1 MFEDMTEQKCLD
13 AVASRDKA
21 FDGKFYYGVI
31 TTGVYCK
38 PSCPSRPALPENMRF
53 FKTCEEA
60 EKQGLRACK
69 KCNPRDVNP
78 LISIAQYI
86 EKHADEKITLD
97 TLAEV
102 SKLSPHHIQRKF
114 KAAYGVSPK
123 EYQNGLRLNK
133 FKAALK
139 EGDDISGAIYEAGYG
154 SSSRV
159 YEQIDGRIG
168 MTPAAYRSGGKGEEI
183 SYAIRNCSLGLLIMA
198 ATDRGVC
205 MIHFGDSRE
214 ELLEQLRAEYPN
226 AELNETPRSSD
237 AHLNEWI
244 EAFEHHIS
252 HGATKPDIPLHLNGT
267 AFQIKVWR
275 FLMSVKPGEVL
286 SYKEQAER
294 MGIPKA
300 VRAVASA
307 NARNNIGVLVPCHRI
322 LRGDGSL
329 GGFRWGLDRKR
340 ALIDA
345 ERRSN

>member
-1 MFEDMTEQKCLD
+1 MTEEQYLD
-13 AVASRDKA
+13 AIKARDKS
-21 FDGKFYYGVI
+21 FDGRFYYGVI

-38 PSCPSRPALPENMRF
+38 PSCPSRPALRENMRF
-53 FKTCEEA
+53 FDTPDDA
-60 EKQGLRACK
+60 EKQGLRPCK
-69 KCNPRDVNP
+69 KCNPRDINP
-78 LISIAQYI
+78 LARIADYI

-97 TLAEV
+97 RLAEI
-102 SKLSPHHIQRKF
+102 SNLSPHHIQRKF

-123 EYQNGLRLNK
+123 EYQNGLRLNH
-133 FKAALK
+133 FKSALRS
-139 EGDDISGAIYEAGYG
+139 GDDISGAIYEAGYG
-154 SSSRV
+154 SSSRI

-168 MTPAAYRSGGKGEEI
+168 MTPAAYRSGGRGEEI
-183 SYAIRNCSLGLLIMA
+183 SYAIRDCSLGLIIMA

-205 MIHFGDSRE
+205 MIHFGDSVE
-214 ELLEQLRAEYPN
+214 GLEDELRREYPH
-226 AELNETPRSSD
+226 AVLKKTPKSSD
-237 AHLNEWI
+237 DHLNDWI
-244 EAFEHHIS
+244 EAFERHIS
-252 HGATKPDIPLHLNGT
+252 FGAKRPDIPLHLNGT

-340 ALIDA
+340 ALIDQ
-345 ERRSN
+345 ERQQAG

>member
-1 MFEDMTEQKCLD
+1 MTEQDYLN
-13 AVASRDKA
+13 AVETRNKD

-31 TTGVYCK
+31 TTGIYCK
-38 PSCPSRPALPENMRF
+38 PSCSSRHALPENMRF
-53 FKTCEEA
+53 YKTCEEA
-60 EKQGLRACK
+60 EKQSLRPCK
-69 KCNPRDVNP
+69 KCNPRALNP
-78 LISIAQYI
+78 LLNIAKYI
-86 EKHADEKITLD
+86 EEHAEEKITLD
-97 TLAEV
+97 MLARV
-102 SKLSPHHIQRKF
+102 SNLSPHHIQRKF

-133 FKAALK
+133 FKTALK
-139 EGDDISGAIYEAGYG
+139 DGDDIAGAIYEAGYG
-154 SSSRV
+154 SSSRI

-168 MTPAAYRSGGKGEEI
+168 MTPAAYRAGGKGEEI
-183 SYAIRNCSLGLLIMA
+183 SYAIRPCSLGLIIMA

-205 MIHFGDSRE
+205 MIHFGDSQE
-214 ELLEQLRAEYPN
+214 ELVSQLKSEYPK
-226 AELNETPRSSD
+226 ADLKQTPESSD
-237 AHLNEWI
+237 NHLNEWI
-244 EAFEHHIS
+244 EAFERHVS
-252 HGATKPDIPLHLNGT
+252 FGAERPEIPLHLNGT

-340 ALIDA
+340 ALIDG
-345 ERRSN
+345 ERRA